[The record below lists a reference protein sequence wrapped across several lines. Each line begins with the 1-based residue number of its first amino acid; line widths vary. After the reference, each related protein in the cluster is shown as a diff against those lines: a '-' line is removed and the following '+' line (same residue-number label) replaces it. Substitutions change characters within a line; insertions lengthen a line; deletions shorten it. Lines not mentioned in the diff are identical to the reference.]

1 MNLAIRLGR
10 RFVQLEIDIWVSLA
24 RAVARRPDLA
34 GGTPIRYAGA
44 MSAVLWAFIVVS
56 AVEVPA
62 VHLIIPWAPVRI
74 VALALGV
81 WGLFWMLGMLAA
93 HHMYPHVLDADR
105 LRVRYLRRTGF
116 DIPLH
121 LVGAVRRD
129 LRAHDDSKSVQLVGS
144 DLLVLPV
151 GSSTNVRVELTA
163 PQRFSTPQGEVT
175 VRAIG
180 FWADDPAAA
189 VAAIRAA
196 VPSERTGAA

>member
-1 MNLAIRLGR
+1 MGSVIRLGR
-10 RFVQLEIDIWVSLA
+10 RFVQLEVDIWVSLA

-62 VHLIIPWAPVRI
+62 VHLIIPWVPVRI
-74 VALALGV
+74 AALALGV

-105 LRVRYLRRTGF
+105 LRVRYLRRTAI
-116 DIPLH
+116 DIPLR

-129 LRAHDDSKSVQLVGS
+129 LRAYDGAKTVQLIGS
-144 DLLVLPV
+144 DLLALPV
-151 GSSTNVRVELTA
+151 GSSTNVRVELVA
-163 PQRFSTPQGEVT
+163 PHSFSTPQGAVT

-196 VPSERTGAA
+196 APSERAGAA